1 MKIRTIFLAMLII
14 AALVSTGSL
23 TAFAASGVNQI
34 EEVISESS
42 SSELMDST
50 ANNIK
55 DMAIGIRDS
64 LDSQMKNKSDMVKT
78 WAQSPF
84 FQEAANAAKVLG
96 EDDLLG
102 KWGAESSAVHVSP
115 LVSNYLEDLV
125 ASTFFTEIVVI
136 DSRGYTIAASGAT
149 EKFDLSSEIWFEA
162 AKSAP
167 TGHYIGAT
175 SQDPDSGKMEMDII
189 YNIND
194 RTTGEFL
201 GQVKAAFDY
210 SAFIDSFINTNS
222 LLVWEVKVVDQNG
235 YVLATSMINKTKVNN
250 PEMNQ
255 ALMPYFTGV
264 ETGKKTGF
272 TSTSGVDENGEDVY
286 YGFAVSNDASR
297 HIVVVSKKAYTVEA
311 PIMGFI
317 GGLQTNINEK
327 SSDIQKYM
335 WLLGGAVAIVIV
347 MAAFFVI
354 RAKVSNPL
362 NKLTDVS
369 NKLSVGDIDG
379 LELNVSGKDE
389 IGRLGESFQGVL
401 AAFNLLREQAEE
413 KEKKEIREPVLR

>member
-23 TAFAASGVNQI
+23 TAFAAGGVNQI

-64 LDSQMKNKSDMVKT
+64 LDSQVKNNSDMVKS
-78 WAQSPF
+78 WAQSPLL
-84 FQEAANAAKVLG
+84 QEAAKTARTYNDSSLMAK
-96 EDDLLG
+96 
-102 KWGAESSAVHVSP
+102 WESNNPDEHVSP
-115 LVSNYLEDLV
+115 QVSYYLADLV
-125 ASTFFTEIVVI
+125 ATTHFTEIVVT
-136 DSRGYTIAASGAT
+136 DNRGYTIAASGAT
-149 EKFDLSSEIWFEA
+149 DDFDVSSEEWFES
-162 AKSAP
+162 AKASP
-167 TGHYIGAT
+167 IGKYIGAVC
-175 SQDPDSGKMEMDII
+175 QNADSGVLEMNVVYSIT
-189 YNIND
+189 D
-194 RTTGEFL
+194 RLTGEFL

-210 SAFIDSFINTNS
+210 SAFIDSFITTNS

-235 YVLATSMINKTKVNN
+235 YILATSMIDKTKVHN
-250 PEMNQ
+250 PEMIQ
-255 ALMPYFTGV
+255 STIPYFAGV
-264 ETGKKTGF
+264 EAGKKTGF
-272 TSTSGVDENGEDVY
+272 TSETATDENGESVY
-286 YGFAVSNDASR
+286 YGYAISNAASR

-311 PIMGFI
+311 PISGFI

-327 SSDIQKYM
+327 SADIQKYM
-335 WLLGGAVAIVIV
+335 WMVGGAVAILIV

-401 AAFNLLREQAEE
+401 AAFNLLRDQAEQTE
-413 KEKKEIREPVLR
+413 KQEIREPVLR